1 MPKNTAAIQ
10 VGRLLEI
17 RTGAGFRTVAEVDA
31 SFDNAD
37 AAIARLSPSVRVV
50 AVIDWRFSALLG
62 SETSE
67 RVRERAILLNPRTE
81 RSAALVTPAAATKA
95 LQLARIARESLLPD
109 RRVFDQFHELV
120 SWLDEILTAA
130 ERARLRA
137 FLEEHAP
144 PSAHGRS

>member
-1 MPKNTAAIQ
+1 MPKNTAAIR
-10 VGRLLEI
+10 VGRLLEV

-37 AAIARLSPSVRVV
+37 AVVARLSPSVRVV
-50 AVIDWRFSALLG
+50 AVIDWRFCALLG

-81 RSAALVTPAAATKA
+81 RSASLVTPTAPTKA
-95 LQLARIARESLLPD
+95 LQLVRIARESLFPE

-120 SWLDEILTAA
+120 SWLDEVLTAA

-137 FLEEHAP
+137 FLDERAP
-144 PSAHGRS
+144 RSEHGRP